1 MGLDRKKRSGR
12 KNCGGRLIKTFVPI
26 RDARPAIRRSGHQT
40 HADQSHGVA
49 ELWAK
54 EVLRGVKIKVEHRLF
69 AQITRNWRG
78 RPPGSLEV
86 IISLIASTTS
96 RAPRV
101 MCEADPC
108 SYEAGTRVSDEET
121 GALDISR
128 EDFHGEWNHVIRPR
142 DTGW

>member
-1 MGLDRKKRSGR
+1 MDRKKRSGR
-12 KNCGGRLIKTFVPI
+12 KNCGGRLSKPCGPI

-54 EVLRGVKIKVEHRLF
+54 GVPRGVRIKVEHRLF

-96 RAPRV
+96 RAPGV

-108 SYEAGTRVSDEET
+108 SYEVGTRVSDEET

-128 EDFHGEWNHVIRPR
+128 EDFHDEWNHVIRPR
-142 DTGW
+142 DTDW

>member
-1 MGLDRKKRSGR
+1 MAWVWTGRNGSSR
-12 KNCGGRLIKTFVPI
+12 KNCGGRLIKTLVPI
-26 RDARPAIRRSGHQT
+26 RDTRPPSTGIAPQT
-40 HADQSHGVA
+40 YAGQNHGVA

-54 EVLRGVKIKVEHRLF
+54 GVPRGVRIKVEHRLF

-96 RAPRV
+96 RAPGV

-108 SYEAGTRVSDEET
+108 SYEAGTRISDKET
-121 GALDISR
+121 GTLDISKK
-128 EDFHGEWNHVIRPR
+128 DFHGE
-142 DTGW
+142 

>member
-1 MGLDRKKRSGR
+1 MA
-12 KNCGGRLIKTFVPI
+12 P
-26 RDARPAIRRSGHQT
+26 QT
-40 HADQSHGVA
+40 YAGQNHGVA

-54 EVLRGVKIKVEHRLF
+54 GVPRGVRIKVEHRLF

-86 IISLIASTTS
+86 IISLIASTTTS
-96 RAPRV
+96 RAPGV

-121 GALDISR
+121 GALGISR